1 MNNPAHY
8 KWRGLAPTS
17 KMDKITFLKYD
28 DHTGT
33 NVGLPPVSDHIHYR
47 RSNLDN
53 APDADINSK
62 TWQDCFIPI
71 GCDDLVEYKY
81 LDDIPPGQKY
91 VVYLNWYESI
101 CDERFSPVFSFY
113 HTGKRNEFPMPS
125 RIWEDSYKR
134 LVHWV
139 IDWGDESMLLD
150 PSLGYDVNKF
160 SYTFNSTN
168 SQDLTLLTAAQGSGV
183 KEIAKKHGYNC
194 VTSYELNHLLAA
206 QTSYT
211 AGEKQKLHIA
221 QKVKDITNKKVLDHK
236 SLCYNRL
243 PRLNRF
249 LTVAF
254 IQQQRFEEECLHSL
268 GKLDLNPTMGDSEE
282 EKQLLSKV
290 ADKKLVNYYQKL
302 REYNKD
308 ILPHIEE
315 PNVDLSINQANV
327 ICYEHG
333 LKSYFQIVTET
344 WHYGCE
350 WSFITEK
357 SYKPFFQF
365 QPFVSIGCYQNIETL
380 RNMGF
385 EMFDEWIDHSYDNE
399 VDPIKR
405 WEMGLAEFKRLQNLT
420 LGQLNNMLYDML
432 PQLLHNADLVSRL
445 PTKNVR
451 ANLFHILLQ
460 FCTRINN

>member
-1 MNNPAHY
+1 
-8 KWRGLAPTS
+8 
-17 KMDKITFLKYD
+17 MDKITFLKFD

-33 NVGLPPVSDHIHYR
+33 NVGLSPVSDYARYR
-47 RSNLDN
+47 RSKLDN
-53 APDADINSK
+53 GHGTNITNK
-62 TWQDCFIPI
+62 TWQDFFIPI
-71 GCDDLVEYKY
+71 GCDDLIEYKY
-81 LDDIPPGQKY
+81 LDDIPQGQKY
-91 VVYLNWYESI
+91 VVYLNWYQSL
-101 CDERFSPVFSFY
+101 CDEHFGPVFTFH
-113 HTGKRNEFPMPS
+113 HTGNRDVFPMPS
-125 RIWEDSYKR
+125 RVWKDSYNR

-139 IDWGDESMLLD
+139 IDWGDEQKLLD
-150 PSLGYDVNKF
+150 LKIGYDVEKF
-160 SYTFNSTN
+160 KYTFNIQN
-168 SQDLTLLTAAQGSGV
+168 SKELTVLTAAEGSGV
-183 KEIAKKHGYNC
+183 KEIANKHGYNC
-194 VTSYELNHLLAA
+194 VTSYELNHMLAA

-221 QKVKDITNKKVLDHK
+221 QKVKDITNKKVLDYK

-268 GKLDLNPTMGDSEE
+268 GRLDLNPYMADSKE
-282 EKQLLSKV
+282 EKRLLSTV
-290 ADKKLVNYYQKL
+290 TDKKLVDYYQKL

-308 ILPHIEE
+308 ILPHIRE
-315 PNVDLSINQANV
+315 PDVDLSSNQANV

-333 LKSYFQIVTET
+333 LNSYFQIVTET

-365 QPFVSIGCYQNIETL
+365 QPFVSLGCYQNIKTL

-385 EMFDEWIDHSYDNE
+385 QMFDEWIDHSYDNE
-399 VDPIKR
+399 VDPTKR
-405 WEMGLAEFKRLQNLT
+405 WEMGLAEFKKLQNLT
-420 LGQLNNMLYDML
+420 LGQLNNMLFDML
-432 PQLLHNADLVSRL
+432 PQLLHNADLATRL
-445 PTKNVR
+445 PMKNVK

-460 FCTRINN
+460 FYQHNK